1 MDRSK
6 FLKDLVSTEVWD
18 IIIIGGG
25 ASGLGAAVDSAQRS
39 PSAHDLANNVGSQ
52 YRLVFPA
59 THAVR
64 EWPH

>member
-25 ASGLGAAVDSAQRS
+25 ASGLGAVDSAQRVKTFW
-39 PSAHDLANNVGSQ
+39 LKK
-52 YRLVFPA
+52 
-59 THAVR
+59 
-64 EWPH
+64 